1 MEGIMNTSTGTGT
14 STAARPGVGSRLLK
28 EGYGPGAWHGP
39 DLKAALAD
47 VTPAVAHCRPAPG
60 RHSIAEVALHHAY
73 YVHNVSTQLS
83 GGPEKPFAL
92 PGEDWFAVA
101 DETAFAWSRVV
112 ETVEAEQLRLA
123 EVVAAIEG
131 GTSSVPMGDGERL
144 DLIIGITCHAVYH
157 AGQIQLIKRLRGEQ

>member
-1 MEGIMNTSTGTGT
+1 MNTSTSTGT
-14 STAARPGVGSRLLK
+14 STAARRGVGSRLLK

-47 VTPAVAHCRPAPG
+47 VTPSVAHWRPAAG

-73 YVHNVSTQLS
+73 YVHNVVSQLS
-83 GGPEKPFAL
+83 GTPGKAFVL
-92 PGEDWFAVA
+92 PGEDWFEVA
-101 DETAFAWSRVV
+101 DETAFAWSRVI
-112 ETVEAEQLRLA
+112 ETVEAGQRRLA

-131 GTSSVPMGDGERL
+131 GTSRVPMDGERL

-157 AGQIQLIKRLRGEQ
+157 AGQIQLIKRLRREQ